1 MTKTQRVIF
10 DHYKKL
16 YSYTYSGKEVVEK
29 TLDYLKNY
37 SNNFKIFIGVTEAR
51 LESRK
56 PKKQGD

>member
-16 YSYTYSGKEVVEK
+16 YRYTYSGSEAVEK
-29 TLDYLKNY
+29 AFNHFKNY
-37 SNNFKIFIGVTEAR
+37 SNNFRIFIGIVEAS

-56 PKKQGD
+56 PKIGD